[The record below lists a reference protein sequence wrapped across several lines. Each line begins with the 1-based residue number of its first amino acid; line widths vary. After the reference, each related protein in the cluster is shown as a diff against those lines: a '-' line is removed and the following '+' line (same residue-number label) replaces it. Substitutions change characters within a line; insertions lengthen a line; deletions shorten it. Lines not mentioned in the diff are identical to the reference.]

1 MTATGHRSTTHDA
14 DRSLRR
20 TALTTTAWRRA
31 VGLSVLATMPL
42 LVSAGSLPQVADGK
56 VTAVAYRSAKG
67 GKAEHWAKTVLAADA
82 VPGQGIVLIAGA
94 AILQDGNDNG
104 LLDTGE
110 TIDYHYTVINV
121 GPAPL
126 SSLAVGD
133 DFGLV
138 SCPMTTLV
146 PGAHMV
152 CLSSHVVNA
161 TDETNGAVIN
171 TVTVTG
177 QDDVARPMHAS
188 DVLLTQNLAGTA
200 GMHVFK
206 SPDLVT
212 DPDNSNSASIGDLLR
227 YSFVI
232 KNANAEDLSAVS
244 LVEPDPSR
252 IDTPITCAA
261 TTLGGSGFSGLGSG
275 ALASL
280 DSVICTADYTITA
293 ADGTLGQVLN
303 SVDASANAAIA
314 GAINAS
320 AASTVVVPTP
330 PVADLAIDKQGP
342 PVFYAGTDI
351 TFTIVVT
358 NNGPDTAV
366 NTILVDPTP
375 PGLTWLSNS
384 GDCVGA
390 FPCALGDIV
399 LGGSR
404 TITSVF
410 HIDAN
415 YSGPDPLIN
424 YASVS
429 SDIFDPTPDND
440 ASSASVPS
448 VSVPTG
454 FEPPAAIP
462 AQGSWALWL
471 NSLLVGLLAL
481 GSLALTRRS

>member
-1 MTATGHRSTTHDA
+1 M
-14 DRSLRR
+14 SLTSDSRKLER
-20 TALTTTAWRRA
+20 GFRQAALL
-31 VGLSVLATMPL
+31 GLVLALPGWSVAGLASLDSTML
-42 LVSAGSLPQVADGK
+42 RSADGGE
-56 VTAVAYRSAKG
+56 VGYVQS
-67 GKAEHWAKTVLAADA
+67 KAGNASHWAKTVRAVDA
-82 VPGQGIVLIAGA
+82 IPGQGIVLVAGA
-94 AILQDGNDNG
+94 AIHQDGDIDG
-104 LLDTGE
+104 QLDAGE
-110 TIDYHYTVINV
+110 SIDYHYTVINV

-126 SSLAVGD
+126 SSLTLAD
-133 DFGLV
+133 DFGAV
-138 SCPMTTLV
+138 SCPVSTLAV
-146 PGAHMV
+146 GAHMV
-152 CLSSHVVNA
+152 CTSSHVVSA
-161 TDETNGAVIN
+161 LDETNGAVIN
-171 TVTVTG
+171 TATVSG
-177 QDDVARPMHAS
+177 QDAAARPVQAS

-200 GMHVFK
+200 SMHVFK

-244 LVEPDPSR
+244 LVEPDSSR
-252 IDTPITCAA
+252 IDTPISCAA
-261 TTLGGSGFSGLGSG
+261 TTLGGSAFSGLGSG

-280 DSVICTADYTITA
+280 DSIICTADYTITA

-303 SVDASANAAIA
+303 SVDATANAAIA

-342 PVFYAGTDI
+342 PLFYPGTDI

-366 NTILVDPTP
+366 NTILTDPTP

-384 GDCVGA
+384 GDCVTA

-399 LGGSR
+399 LGDSR
-404 TITSVF
+404 TITSIF

-429 SDIFDPTPDND
+429 SDINDPTPDND

-448 VSVPTG
+448 VSAPTG
-454 FEPPAAIP
+454 FESPARIP
-462 AQGSWALWL
+462 AQDSWALWL
-471 NSLLVGLLAL
+471 NGLLVGLLAL
-481 GSLALTRRS
+481 GSLALMRRS